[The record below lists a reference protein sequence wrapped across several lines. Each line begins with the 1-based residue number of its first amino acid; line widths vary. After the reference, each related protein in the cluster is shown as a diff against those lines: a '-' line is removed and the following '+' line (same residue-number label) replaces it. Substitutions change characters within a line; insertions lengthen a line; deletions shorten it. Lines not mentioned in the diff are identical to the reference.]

1 MTGYTVH
8 TGSSDKFS
16 EAWDRIF
23 SKGAKA
29 AESRAT
35 STRATKTGGTKM
47 TQARAGAGK
56 AGLAKARGR
65 AKRKAQRK

>member
-23 SKGAKA
+23 SEGAKT
-29 AESRAT
+29 AESKAI
-35 STRATKTGGTKM
+35 STRATKTGGAKK
-47 TQARAGAGK
+47 TQVRARAKGK
-56 AGLAKARGR
+56 TR
-65 AKRKAQRK
+65 RK

>member
-23 SKGAKA
+23 SEGAKGAGSKA
-29 AESRAT
+29 I
-35 STRATKTGGTKM
+35 STRAKKTGGAKT
-47 TQARAGAGK
+47 TQKRARAGK
-56 AGLAKARGR
+56 ATSANARGR
-65 AKRKAQRK
+65 AKGKARRK